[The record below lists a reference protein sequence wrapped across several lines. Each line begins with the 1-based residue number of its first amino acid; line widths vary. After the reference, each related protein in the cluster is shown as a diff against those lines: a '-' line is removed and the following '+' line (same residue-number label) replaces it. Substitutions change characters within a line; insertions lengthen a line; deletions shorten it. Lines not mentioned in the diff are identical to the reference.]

1 MLTEQRKLLL
11 LAHLQKRGRIV
22 AKKMSEKWGLSEDTI
37 RRDLRELAAE
47 GKLQRVHGGA
57 LPASPA
63 IANLATRR
71 NSASDEKTRL
81 GRAGA
86 ELITAGMTVFIDGG
100 TTNLEL
106 ARHVPLDLPV
116 TIFTHSPL
124 IAAAFEA
131 HDAAKVVLIGGT
143 LFKHSM
149 VAMGPSAV
157 EMILQL
163 RVDLFFLGVTG
174 VHPDEGLTTG
184 DFEEAQIKRLIAS
197 RAAETVTLV
206 TPEKLAAASAFPIL
220 PIKALSKLIVDKD
233 AKLPR
238 FAVGGPEVVSV

>member
-1 MLTEQRKLLL
+1 MLTEQRKILL

-22 AKKMSEKWGLSEDTI
+22 AKKMSEKWNLSEDTI

-71 NSASDEKTRL
+71 NSAGDEKARL

-86 ELITAGMTVFIDGG
+86 ELITPSMTVFIDGG
-100 TTNLEL
+100 TTNLEV
-106 ARHVPLDLPV
+106 AQHIPLDLPV
-116 TIFTHSPL
+116 TVFTHSPI

-131 HDAAKVVLIGGT
+131 HDVAKVVLIGGT
-143 LFKHSM
+143 VFKHSM

-184 DFEEAQIKRLIAS
+184 DFDEAQIKRLIAS
-197 RAAETVTLV
+197 RAAETVALV
-206 TPEKLAAASAFPIL
+206 TSEKLATASAFSIL
-220 PIKALSKLIVDKD
+220 PIKSIAKLIIAKD
-233 AKLPR
+233 AKLPQ
-238 FAVGGPEVVSV
+238 FDVAGPEVIRV